1 MATAGGLPEVRHEP
15 SRSARTTVPPATGL
29 VSRRPPP
36 RACRGDGRRP
46 ARSRTAGP
54 ATSQHRRC
62 PGPDQGRTSDQD
74 SSWPPE
80 GLDAGWHDTLA
91 VASIVIPTLLFIY
104 FAIWLWI
111 WASDLS
117 IFVVLLFIALP
128 PALALLRYRRAAIL
142 ICLVPLLFSSFL
154 GAQYIGHITW
164 ISGQVAGLFLAF
176 LLTTLA
182 IVFSP
187 GPARGLQ
194 IMNAKSWTV
203 VCMVGLGVIVREPV
217 VGRLYLQ
224 PGIEPSPGWW
234 IIPLGAAVVAAAL
247 GLIYTL
253 PSPVGKR
260 LLILL
265 AIPAY
270 PSLVSIA
277 AGEYAATAQHEVIYL
292 PTLAIVGLAAARA
305 WRSRRRSHS

>member
-1 MATAGGLPEVRHEP
+1 MSHREALERRYRRLLAWYPADHRRVHAEEMVGVLLAAASQDRRRPSIADALDLIKGGLQTRIRPG
-15 SRSARTTVPPATGL
+15 RS
-29 VSRRPPP
+29 
-36 RACRGDGRRP
+36 
-46 ARSRTAGP
+46 
-54 ATSQHRRC
+54 
-62 PGPDQGRTSDQD
+62 
-74 SSWPPE
+74 E

-142 ICLVPLLFSSFL
+142 ICLVPLLFSGFL

-182 IVFSP
+182 IVLSP

-260 LLILL
+260 LLMLL

-277 AGEYAATAQHEVIYL
+277 AGGYAATAQHEVIYL

-305 WRSRRRSHS
+305 WRSRRRNHS

>member
-1 MATAGGLPEVRHEP
+1 MSHREALERRYRRLLAWYPADHRRVHAEEMVGVLLAAAPQDRRRPSIADALDLIKGGLQTRIRPG
-15 SRSARTTVPPATGL
+15 RS
-29 VSRRPPP
+29 
-36 RACRGDGRRP
+36 
-46 ARSRTAGP
+46 
-54 ATSQHRRC
+54 
-62 PGPDQGRTSDQD
+62 
-74 SSWPPE
+74 E

-154 GAQYIGHITW
+154 GAQYIRHITW

-182 IVFSP
+182 IVLSP

-277 AGEYAATAQHEVIYL
+277 AGGYAATAQHEVIYL

>member
-1 MATAGGLPEVRHEP
+1 MSHREALERRYRRLLAWYPADHRRVHAEEMVGVLLAAAPQDRRRPSIADALDLIKGGLQTRIRPG
-15 SRSARTTVPPATGL
+15 RS
-29 VSRRPPP
+29 
-36 RACRGDGRRP
+36 
-46 ARSRTAGP
+46 
-54 ATSQHRRC
+54 
-62 PGPDQGRTSDQD
+62 
-74 SSWPPE
+74 E

-154 GAQYIGHITW
+154 GAQYIRHITW

-247 GLIYTL
+247 GLIY
-253 PSPVGKR
+253 R
-260 LLILL
+260 C
-265 AIPAY
+265 
-270 PSLVSIA
+270 
-277 AGEYAATAQHEVIYL
+277 
-292 PTLAIVGLAAARA
+292 
-305 WRSRRRSHS
+305 RRRSGSDC

>member
-1 MATAGGLPEVRHEP
+1 MSHREALERRYRRLLAWYPADHRRVHAEEMVGVLLAAAPQDRRRPSIADALDLIKGGLQTRIRPG
-15 SRSARTTVPPATGL
+15 RS
-29 VSRRPPP
+29 
-36 RACRGDGRRP
+36 
-46 ARSRTAGP
+46 
-54 ATSQHRRC
+54 
-62 PGPDQGRTSDQD
+62 
-74 SSWPPE
+74 E

-142 ICLVPLLFSSFL
+142 ICLVPLLFSGFL

-182 IVFSP
+182 IVLSP

-260 LLILL
+260 LLMLL

-277 AGEYAATAQHEVIYL
+277 AGGYAATAQHEVIYL

>member
-1 MATAGGLPEVRHEP
+1 MSHREALERRYRRLLAWYPADHRRVHAEEMVGVLLAAAPQDRRRPSIADALDLIKGGLQTRIRPG
-15 SRSARTTVPPATGL
+15 RS
-29 VSRRPPP
+29 
-36 RACRGDGRRP
+36 
-46 ARSRTAGP
+46 
-54 ATSQHRRC
+54 
-62 PGPDQGRTSDQD
+62 
-74 SSWPPE
+74 E

-111 WASDLS
+111 RVSDLS

-128 PALALLRYRRAAIL
+128 PALALLRYRRTAIL
-142 ICLVPLLFSSFL
+142 MSLVPVLFFGFL
-154 GAQYIGHITW
+154 GAQFIGHITW

-176 LLTTLA
+176 LLTALA
-182 IVFSP
+182 IVLSA

-194 IMNAKSWTV
+194 IMSAKNWTV
-203 VCMVGLGVIVREPV
+203 VCVIGLGVIVREPV

-224 PGIEPSPGWW
+224 PGIQPSPGWW
-234 IIPLGAAVVAAAL
+234 IIPLGAAVIAAAL

-260 LLILL
+260 LLMLL

-277 AGEYAATAQHEVIYL
+277 AGGYAATAQHEVIYL

>member
-1 MATAGGLPEVRHEP
+1 MSHREALERRYRRLLAWYPADHRRVHAEEMVGVLLAAAPQDRRRPSIADALDLIKGGLQTRIRPG
-15 SRSARTTVPPATGL
+15 RS
-29 VSRRPPP
+29 
-36 RACRGDGRRP
+36 
-46 ARSRTAGP
+46 
-54 ATSQHRRC
+54 
-62 PGPDQGRTSDQD
+62 
-74 SSWPPE
+74 E

-111 WASDLS
+111 RVSDLS

-128 PALALLRYRRAAIL
+128 PALALLRYRRTAIL
-142 ICLVPLLFSSFL
+142 MSLVPVLFFGFL
-154 GAQYIGHITW
+154 GAQFIGHITW

-176 LLTTLA
+176 LLTALA
-182 IVFSP
+182 IVLSP

-194 IMNAKSWTV
+194 IMNAKNWTV
-203 VCMVGLGVIVREPV
+203 VCVIGLAVIVREPV

-224 PGIEPSPGWW
+224 PGIQPSPGWW
-234 IIPLGAAVVAAAL
+234 IIPLGAAVIAAAL

-260 LLILL
+260 LLMLL

-277 AGEYAATAQHEVIYL
+277 AGGYAATAQHEVIYL

>member
-1 MATAGGLPEVRHEP
+1 MSHREALERRYRRLLAWYPADHRRVHAEEMVGVLLAAAPQDRRRPSIADALDLIKGGLQTRIRPG
-15 SRSARTTVPPATGL
+15 RS
-29 VSRRPPP
+29 
-36 RACRGDGRRP
+36 
-46 ARSRTAGP
+46 
-54 ATSQHRRC
+54 
-62 PGPDQGRTSDQD
+62 
-74 SSWPPE
+74 E

-142 ICLVPLLFSSFL
+142 ICLVPLLFSGFL
-154 GAQYIGHITW
+154 GAQCIGHITW
-164 ISGQVAGLFLAF
+164 ISGQVAGFFLAF
-176 LLTTLA
+176 LVTTLA
-182 IVFSP
+182 IVLSP

-260 LLILL
+260 LLMLL

-277 AGEYAATAQHEVIYL
+277 AGGYAATAQHEVIYL

>member
-1 MATAGGLPEVRHEP
+1 MSHREALERRYRRLLAWYPADHRRVHAEEMVGVLLAAAPQDRRRPSIADALDLIKGGLQTRIRPG
-15 SRSARTTVPPATGL
+15 RS
-29 VSRRPPP
+29 
-36 RACRGDGRRP
+36 
-46 ARSRTAGP
+46 
-54 ATSQHRRC
+54 
-62 PGPDQGRTSDQD
+62 
-74 SSWPPE
+74 E

-142 ICLVPLLFSSFL
+142 ICLVPLLFSGFL

-182 IVFSP
+182 IVLSP

-224 PGIEPSPGWW
+224 P
-234 IIPLGAAVVAAAL
+234 
-247 GLIYTL
+247 
-253 PSPVGKR
+253 
-260 LLILL
+260 
-265 AIPAY
+265 
-270 PSLVSIA
+270 
-277 AGEYAATAQHEVIYL
+277 
-292 PTLAIVGLAAARA
+292 
-305 WRSRRRSHS
+305 

>member
-1 MATAGGLPEVRHEP
+1 MSHREALERRYRRLLAWYPADHRRVHAEEMVGVLLAAAPQDRRRPSIADALDLIKGGLQTRIRPG
-15 SRSARTTVPPATGL
+15 RS
-29 VSRRPPP
+29 
-36 RACRGDGRRP
+36 
-46 ARSRTAGP
+46 
-54 ATSQHRRC
+54 
-62 PGPDQGRTSDQD
+62 
-74 SSWPPE
+74 E

-142 ICLVPLLFSSFL
+142 ICLVPLLFSGFL

-203 VCMVGLGVIVREPV
+203 VSMVGLGVIVREPV
-217 VGRLYLQ
+217 VGRIYLQ

-260 LLILL
+260 LLMLL

-277 AGEYAATAQHEVIYL
+277 AGGYAATAQHEVIYL

-305 WRSRRRSHS
+305 WRSRCRSHS

>member
-1 MATAGGLPEVRHEP
+1 MSHREALERRYRRLLAWYPADHRRVHAEEMVGVLLAAAPQDRRRPSIADALDLIKGGLQTRIRPG
-15 SRSARTTVPPATGL
+15 RS
-29 VSRRPPP
+29 
-36 RACRGDGRRP
+36 
-46 ARSRTAGP
+46 
-54 ATSQHRRC
+54 
-62 PGPDQGRTSDQD
+62 
-74 SSWPPE
+74 E

-277 AGEYAATAQHEVIYL
+277 AGGYAATAQHEVIYL